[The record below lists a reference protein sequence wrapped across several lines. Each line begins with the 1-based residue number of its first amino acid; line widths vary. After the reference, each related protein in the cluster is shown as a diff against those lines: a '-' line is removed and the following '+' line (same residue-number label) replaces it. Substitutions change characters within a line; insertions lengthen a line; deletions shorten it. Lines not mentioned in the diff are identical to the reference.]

1 MTLFWV
7 LSALLAGV
15 ALWFLVPPL
24 IARRAGGPLSR
35 RAANISIYR
44 DQLRELDADMRAGT
58 LAAEHYEKARTELEA
73 RLLEDVEGGREPP
86 AAAQPSRAMAI
97 AVAVLIPAGA
107 LAIYFAVGTPAALAP
122 EDAAVAGAPHAAD
135 MKQLEVAI
143 EKLAAR
149 LKDNPENIEG
159 WIMLARSYKLFGRF
173 GESAQAYAQ
182 AVTRQPR
189 DAQLLADYADMLA
202 MAQGRRLE
210 GEPEAII
217 ARALE
222 SDPRN
227 LKALALAGSVA
238 FEKKD
243 YSGAVAHWERMLPLV
258 PAESEEARS
267 VQASIAEARALG
279 GTGVAT
285 RAPVAEVSP
294 VAKAGVSGTVALA
307 PELSGKVAPQD
318 TVFIFARPA
327 NGPRMP
333 LAILRK
339 QARDLPFAFALD
351 DTMAMTPE
359 MALSKFPRVV
369 VGARISKS
377 GSATPQPGDFEG
389 ISAPV
394 SSSAVGVTVTIAGET
409 R

>member
-15 ALWFLVPPL
+15 ALWFIVPPL
-24 IARRAGGPLSR
+24 IAGRAGGPLSR

-107 LAIYFAVGTPAALAP
+107 LAIYFAVGTPAALVP
-122 EDAAVAGAPHAAD
+122 GDAAVAGAPHAAD
-135 MKQLEVAI
+135 MKQIEVAI

-279 GTGVAT
+279 GGSIAQPPPAT
-285 RAPVAEVSP
+285 AAAPP
-294 VAKAGVSGTVALA
+294 VKGSVSGTVALA
-307 PELSGKVAPQD
+307 PELAGKVAPQD
-318 TVFIFARPA
+318 TVYIFARA
-327 NGPRMP
+327 ADGPRVP
-333 LAILRK
+333 LAIVRK
-339 QARDLPFAFALD
+339 QARELPVAFTLD
-351 DTMAMTPE
+351 DTMSMAQGMT
-359 MALSKFPRVV
+359 LSNFSRVV

-377 GSATPQPGDFEG
+377 GSATPQSGDFEG
-389 ISAPV
+389 ITAPV
-394 SSSAVGVTVTIAGET
+394 SNTATGLAVTIASEV